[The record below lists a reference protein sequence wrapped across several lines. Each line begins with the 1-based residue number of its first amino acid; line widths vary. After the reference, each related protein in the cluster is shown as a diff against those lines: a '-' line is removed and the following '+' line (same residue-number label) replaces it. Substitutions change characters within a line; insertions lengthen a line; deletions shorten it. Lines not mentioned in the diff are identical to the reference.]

1 MIRRPPRST
10 RTDTLFP
17 YTTLFRSHVPPF
29 LFVMKSVGL
38 AAGCGHQL
46 TQPVRIERSRDAH
59 RVSLKVDGC
68 LDFARHER
76 KEEAAA
82 TAGWDIMIPPAAKRW
97 GGGRPKRR
105 PRSLMPRGRDRKS
118 VAWGKSEVGR

>member
-17 YTTLFRSHVPPF
+17 YTTLFRSHGPPF
-29 LFVMKSVGL
+29 LFVMKSVGQ

-76 KEEAAA
+76 KEGVAAN
-82 TAGWDIMIPPAAKRW
+82 AGRDIMILHVAKRW
-97 GGGRPKRR
+97 GGGSAKR
-105 PRSLMPRGRDRKS
+105 
-118 VAWGKSEVGR
+118 